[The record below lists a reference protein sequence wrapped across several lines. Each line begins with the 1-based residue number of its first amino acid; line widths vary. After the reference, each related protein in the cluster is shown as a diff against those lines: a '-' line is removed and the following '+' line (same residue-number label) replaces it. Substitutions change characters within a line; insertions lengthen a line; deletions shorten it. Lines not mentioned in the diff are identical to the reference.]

1 MLNISSCRTRNFKG
15 LHVVIDGRCKHAC
28 HAGTEDKFPV
38 RRLSVRLYVVM
49 LADIY
54 CLQGANFEI
63 KNSKWSRACDPATCN
78 TKCTVCVIKCV
89 SGYMLLKQLD
99 VTRHIVCME
108 LDVPENHR
116 VHALVRMED
125 VCRDLPNIST
135 AGRRYERLGL
145 GPKPSLSKEEAL
157 HMQLKVRQVAIPA
170 DIIGMASV
178 LSKMTSA
185 QLKWS
190 TYPCTYP
197 CTFHVLLLCY
207 FCRNQ
212 T

>member
-1 MLNISSCRTRNFKG
+1 
-15 LHVVIDGRCKHAC
+15 
-28 HAGTEDKFPV
+28 
-38 RRLSVRLYVVM
+38 
-49 LADIY
+49 
-54 CLQGANFEI
+54 
-63 KNSKWSRACDPATCN
+63 
-78 TKCTVCVIKCV
+78 
-89 SGYMLLKQLD
+89 MLLKQLD
-99 VTRHIVCME
+99 VTRHIFRME

-125 VCRDLPNIST
+125 VCRDLPIIST
-135 AGRRYERLGL
+135 AGRRSERLGL

-157 HMQLKVRQVAIPA
+157 DMQLKVRQVAIPA

-190 TYPCTYP
+190 TYACSYP
-197 CTFHVLLLCY
+197 CTLRAGWLNLPCDCLDVLLLCY
-207 FCRNQ
+207 FCRNE